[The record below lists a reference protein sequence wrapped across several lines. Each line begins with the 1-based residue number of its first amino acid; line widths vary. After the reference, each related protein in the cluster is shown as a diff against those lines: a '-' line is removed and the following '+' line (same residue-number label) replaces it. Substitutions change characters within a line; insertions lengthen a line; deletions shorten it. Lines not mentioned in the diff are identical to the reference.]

1 MENKKIMYKQITEMS
16 KAIED
21 IRKMCYS
28 LCKDKQNE
36 KIYNKILSY
45 SNQCQS
51 KLKDC
56 TQLVNTLDAKI
67 KECHKIIDAA
77 TKEIKNIK

>member
-1 MENKKIMYKQITEMS
+1 MDKQKLFKQITEMS
-16 KAIED
+16 KGIED

-36 KIYNKILSY
+36 KVYNKVLSY

-51 KLKDC
+51 KLKEC
-56 TQLVNTLDAKI
+56 TTIINTLDSKI
-67 KECHKIIDAA
+67 KECTTIIDAA
-77 TKEIKNIK
+77 TKELKNIK

>member
-1 MENKKIMYKQITEMS
+1 MDKQKLIKQIAEMS
-16 KAIED
+16 SAIED

-36 KIYNKILSY
+36 KIYNKVLSY
-45 SNQCQS
+45 SKQCQS
-51 KLKDC
+51 KLKEC
-56 TQLVNTLDAKI
+56 TSIINTLDSKV

-77 TKEIKNIK
+77 TKEVKNIK

>member
-1 MENKKIMYKQITEMS
+1 MDKQKMLKQITQMS
-16 KAIED
+16 AAIED

-28 LCKDKQNE
+28 LCKDKKNE
-36 KIYNKILSY
+36 KIYNKVLSY

-51 KLKDC
+51 KLKEC
-56 TQLVNTLDAKI
+56 TGLVNTLDSKV

-77 TKEIKNIK
+77 TKEVKNIK